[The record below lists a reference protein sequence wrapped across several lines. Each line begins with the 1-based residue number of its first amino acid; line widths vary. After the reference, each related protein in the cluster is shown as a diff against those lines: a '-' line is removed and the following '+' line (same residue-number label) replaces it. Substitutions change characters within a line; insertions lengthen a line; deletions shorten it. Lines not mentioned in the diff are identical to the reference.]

1 MLNEE
6 EKRDLLEGAHS
17 ASQRRDFQIMRRNSA
32 PKDPRNM
39 SIPALVA
46 FLEAALRLS
55 GPGRREVAKVDYPRP
70 LI

>member
-1 MLNEE
+1 MLSED
-6 EKRDLLEGAHS
+6 EKRDLLDGAHS
-17 ASQRRDFQIMRRNSA
+17 ASTRRDFQILRRNSA

-39 SIPALVA
+39 SIPALVD

-55 GPGRREVAKVDYPRP
+55 GPGRRDDVKIDYPRP